1 MAITDIYYNSAT
13 VTPIVIQENTINL
26 ASKTVSAV
34 IQTLDGLTSTAVLT
48 ARFTVTQIGIPSI
61 FTWDPAGLALTR
73 GIYRVQ
79 FAYLNASNE
88 IDKTSD
94 WVMLLVR

>member
-13 VTPIVIQENTINL
+13 STPIVIQENTINL

-48 ARFTVTQIGIPSI
+48 ARFTVTQTGIPSI
-61 FTWDPAGLALTR
+61 FTWDPAGLVLTR

-79 FAYLNASNE
+79 FAYLNANNE

-94 WVMLLVR
+94 WVKLLVR